1 MAQVF
6 VSIGSNTE
14 RERYISS
21 GLDALQAKFGK
32 LALSSVY
39 ESDPVGFEGERFFNL
54 VASFSTELEVGELS
68 RLLKQIEDDNGR
80 CRLDPKF
87 SGRTLDID
95 ILTYDALIGEIDGVT
110 LPRGEITENAFVLEP
125 LAELAPKERH
135 PVLAE
140 TYQQLWLE
148 YDKDKQSLERVSFI
162 WQDKELSTL
171 QD

>member
-6 VSIGSNTE
+6 VSIGSNTD
-14 RERYISS
+14 RERYISN
-21 GLDALQAKFGK
+21 GLDALQAEFDK
-32 LALSSVY
+32 LELSSVY

-54 VASFSTELEVGELS
+54 VASFSTELEVGALS
-68 RLLKQIEDDNGR
+68 KRLKGIEDDNGR
-80 CRLDPKF
+80 CRQDPKF

-110 LPRGEITENAFVLEP
+110 LPRAEITENAFVLRP

-140 TYQQLWLE
+140 TYQQLWLD
-148 YDKDKQSLERVSFI
+148 YDKDKQALEQVSFI
-162 WQDKELSTL
+162 WQDEEISTL
-171 QD
+171 ED

>member
-21 GLDALQAKFGK
+21 GLDALQAHFDS
-32 LALSSVY
+32 LELSSVY
-39 ESDPVGFEGERFFNL
+39 ESDAVGFDGDRFYNL
-54 VASFSTELEVGELS
+54 VARFSTELSVAELS
-68 RLLKQIEDDNGR
+68 KVLKGIEDANGR
-80 CRLDPKF
+80 CRTAPKF

-95 ILTYDALIGEIDGVT
+95 ILTYDALIGQVDGVT
-110 LPRGEITENAFVLEP
+110 LPRGEITENAFVLQP

-140 TYQQLWLE
+140 TYQQLWLD
-148 YDKDKQSLERVSFI
+148 YDKSTQPLERVSFV
-162 WQDKELSTL
+162 WQDEQLT
-171 QD
+171 D